1 MLEKVES
8 MKVYSEWLLQ
18 TIPLFLQVEN
28 MYPQHWEASTAKEK
42 CLWYIIISGNTFNI
56 LKQKQIQKIN
66 KKKLYDF
73 YIYVRLIWF
82 IMYVLVYVCVWM
94 FMCMCECTQV
104 QTPANV
110 HAIPLMYWTED
121 NIRGSVLSFLHVI
134 LGIDLIFPSGMEASA
149 LTS

>member
-56 LKQKQIQKIN
+56 LQTKANPENQQEKI
-66 KKKLYDF
+66 
-73 YIYVRLIWF
+73 IW
-82 IMYVLVYVCVWM
+82 L
-94 FMCMCECTQV
+94 
-104 QTPANV
+104 
-110 HAIPLMYWTED
+110 
-121 NIRGSVLSFLHVI
+121 LH
-134 LGIDLIFPSGMEASA
+134 LR
-149 LTS
+149 